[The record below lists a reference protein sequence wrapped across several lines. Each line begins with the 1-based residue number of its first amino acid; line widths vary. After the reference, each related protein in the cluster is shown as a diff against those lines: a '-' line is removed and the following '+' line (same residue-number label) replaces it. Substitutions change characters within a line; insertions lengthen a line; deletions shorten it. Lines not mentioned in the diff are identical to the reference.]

1 MLIKQACNEIITQT
15 GPMGGFPAVFG
26 LLGSDWMMLSVL
38 ALLVSLLM
46 LSLAYIFAN
55 FLRNQPLLAWTKF
68 EMFQIFATALIL
80 SMTYMAVVTTCS
92 LDMGFLDDGSGS
104 YLGKSMYD
112 IIEDYFG
119 TLKSTGALLFGYLM
133 IVVRIIGVVS
143 GITYLSNPIGLGM
156 DDSPMQSL
164 GQLNTIVFYM
174 MSGFS
179 TSYLLI
185 GIQMRIV
192 DYMGYAALYYLLPFG
207 IFFRAFEPTRNFGGT
222 LIGLSMTFFLFYPVI
237 LVFNDRLLRGPL
249 QEQGV
254 VLSAAETGMQTTIG
268 SGNPDTSES
277 PSQAFGTPTAA
288 TDLVG
293 GISSGLI
300 FALKPLMLYFIA
312 AVILPALS
320 FIVLVETARSLTR
333 LLGEEIDVSNLT
345 RMI

>member
-1 MLIKQACNEIITQT
+1 MLMEQACNEIVA
-15 GPMGGFPAVFG
+15 PSGGFPAVFG
-26 LLGSDWMMLSVL
+26 LLGSDWMALSVL
-38 ALLVSLLM
+38 ALLTSLLM
-46 LSLAYIFAN
+46 LSLAYVFAN

-80 SMTYMAVVTTCS
+80 SLTYMAVVTTCS

-104 YLGKSMYD
+104 YASKSMYE
-112 IIEDYFG
+112 IINDYFG
-119 TLKSTGALLFGYLM
+119 TLKRTGALLFGYLM
-133 IVVRIIGVVS
+133 IFVRIIGVMS

-207 IFFRAFEPTRNFGGT
+207 VFFRAFEPTRNFGGT
-222 LIGLSMTFFLFYPVI
+222 LIGLSLAFFLFYPI
-237 LVFNDRLLRGPL
+237 IIVFNDRLLRGPL
-249 QEQGV
+249 QEQEAI
-254 VLSAAETGMQTTIG
+254 LMAAETGMQGTIG
-268 SGNPDTSES
+268 TGNPDTSES
-277 PSQAFGTPTAA
+277 PAQAFGTPTSARE
-288 TDLVG
+288 LVG
-293 GISSGLI
+293 GVSSGLL
-300 FALKPLMLYFIA
+300 FALKPVMLYFVA
-312 AVILPALS
+312 AVVLPAIS
-320 FIVLVETARSLTR
+320 FIVLVETTRNLTR